1 MLYDRSVQIERTE
14 SEPET
19 TAVSRTYYAS
29 ALSDVLSAGVDGP
42 KSDVAGSGQQNLS
55 PPSPQQ

>member
-42 KSDVAGSGQQNLS
+42 K
-55 PPSPQQ
+55 